1 MRRFITAILCL
12 FFLNVS
18 AQETKFQNF
27 YKANKDKTAFSIN
40 LSSSFAG
47 KFFDD
52 EDDAE
57 IKNLIKKSSDF
68 KLMIFNNDDN
78 DVARDF
84 KKFSRKNNLKTLVRA
99 KDKGGKAEILF
110 LQKNDYIREIIIKAS
125 GDGDKFVLLG
135 ITTKLTKDELAS
147 IISSKN
153 GDLAFN

>member
-1 MRRFITAILCL
+1 MKRFITAIFCL
-12 FFLNVS
+12 FLLNVS
-18 AQETKFQNF
+18 AQETKFKSF
-27 YKANKDKTAFSIN
+27 YKANKDKTTFSIN

-68 KLMIFNNDDN
+68 KLMIFDNEDD
-78 DVARDF
+78 DIARDF

-99 KDKGGKAEILF
+99 KEKGSKAEILF
-110 LQKNDYIREIIIKAS
+110 IEKDDFIREIIVRAS

-135 ITTKLTKDELAS
+135 IKTKLTKDELAD
-147 IISSKN
+147 IISSKTS
-153 GDLAFN
+153 D